1 MINGPSHLRRF
12 PFTGHVAAFTLLFL
26 YVPMIALVT
35 MSFNRG
41 NSALVWTGWG
51 LHGYVD
57 AWEDPTLVRAAW
69 SSLKL
74 GVTSSIFATAIATA
88 SAVVMWDRG
97 GRRKQLIEDLITV
110 PLVVPEIVMAIAT
123 LLVFSALSIELS
135 FFTVWFAH
143 VVFCLPFAYLPIRA
157 SLRSIDRNLLDAA
170 ADLSATPWGVFRQIT
185 LPLALPGVA
194 VGAMLTFLVSMD
206 DFVIT
211 FFVAGPGVTTLPMYI
226 FGALK
231 QGLTPK
237 INAISSVILLLSVIV
252 STASM
257 LFVPR
262 NRKTP
267 DAYPEDSEV
276 SAAFRTTLTFLK

>member
-1 MINGPSHLRRF
+1 MISEQSHLRRF
-12 PFTGHVAAFTLLFL
+12 PFTAHVAAFTLLFL

-74 GVTSSIFATAIATA
+74 GWLSAIFSTAIAIA
-88 SAVVMWDRG
+88 SAVVMW
-97 GRRKQLIEDLITV
+97 GRDGKRKQVIEDLITV

-157 SLRSIDRNLLDAA
+157 GLRNIDRNLLDAA

-185 LPLALPGVA
+185 LPLALPGIA
-194 VGAMLTFLVSMD
+194 VGGMLAFLVSMD
-206 DFVIT
+206 DFVTT

-237 INAISSVILLLSVIV
+237 INAISTVILLLSVLV
-252 STASM
+252 STVSM

-262 NRKTP
+262 NRKHSVTS
-267 DAYPEDSEV
+267 PEDEEFTAGLPS
-276 SAAFRTTLTFLK
+276 TLTF